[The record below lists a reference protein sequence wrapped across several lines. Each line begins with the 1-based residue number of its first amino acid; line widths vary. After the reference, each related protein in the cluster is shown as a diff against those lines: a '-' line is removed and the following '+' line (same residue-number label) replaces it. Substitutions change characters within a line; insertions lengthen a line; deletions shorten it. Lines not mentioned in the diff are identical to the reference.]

1 MTLTTIQNELDFLV
15 EENQGGLQLINSLT
29 ESRLFRHPQIISNL
43 GKQGLKDLTFLYLLA
58 LYILYNEPE
67 THEKAVLYAKRT
79 KSYRDFDTFYIGG
92 TDLYLLINANL
103 GSINKPLLLM
113 FLDRLAN
120 ARIEREFVHRFF
132 LNAQNT
138 LRVNNSVL
146 RSARRYVQDWHIMG
160 QQRKYQT
167 MTQILSF
174 VRTKARYIEVYDDIT
189 EIHRKYS

>member
-1 MTLTTIQNELDFLV
+1 MTLTTIQNELDLLA
-15 EENQGGLQLINSLT
+15 EEKQGGFQIINTLT
-29 ESRLFRHPQIISNL
+29 ESRLFRQPQVLNNL
-43 GKQGLKDLTFLYLLA
+43 GKQGLKDLTFLYLLL
-58 LYILYNEPE
+58 LYIFYNEPE
-67 THEKAVLYAKRT
+67 THEKAVHYAKRT

-113 FLDRLAN
+113 FLDRLVN
-120 ARIEREFVHRFF
+120 TNVEREFVHRFL

-138 LRVNNSVL
+138 LRVNNNVL

-167 MTQILSF
+167 LTQILSF
-174 VRTKARYIEVYDDIT
+174 VRTKARYIEVYDDII
-189 EIHRKYS
+189 EIQRKYS

>member
-1 MTLTTIQNELDFLV
+1 MTLTTIQNELDYLV
-15 EENQGGLQLINSLT
+15 EENQSSFQLINTLT
-29 ESRLFRHPQIISNL
+29 ESRLFRQPQVLKNL
-43 GKQGLKDLTFLYLLA
+43 GKQGLKDLTFLYILL

-79 KSYRDFDTFYIGG
+79 KSYRDFETFYIGG

-120 ARIEREFVHRFF
+120 ASIEREFVHRFF

-138 LRVNNSVL
+138 LQVNNSVL

>member
-1 MTLTTIQNELDFLV
+1 MTLTTIQNELDLLV
-15 EENQGGLQLINSLT
+15 EETQSKFQIINTLT
-29 ESRLFRHPQIISNL
+29 ESRLFRQPQVLNNL
-43 GKQGLKDLTFLYLLA
+43 GKQGLKDLTFLYLLL
-58 LYILYNEPE
+58 LYIFYNEPE
-67 THEKAVLYAKRT
+67 THEKAVHYAKRT

-113 FLDRLAN
+113 FLDRLVN
-120 ARIEREFVHRFF
+120 TNVEREFVQRFL

-146 RSARRYVQDWHIMG
+146 RSARRYVQDWHVMG

-167 MTQILSF
+167 LTQILSF

-189 EIHRKYS
+189 EIQQKYS

>member
-1 MTLTTIQNELDFLV
+1 MTLTTIQNEPDLLV
-15 EENQGGLQLINSLT
+15 ENQSSFQLINTLT
-29 ESRLFRHPQIISNL
+29 ESRLFRQPQVLKNL
-43 GKQGLKDLTFLYLLA
+43 GKQGLKDLTFLYILL

-120 ARIEREFVHRFF
+120 ASIEREFVHRFF

-138 LRVNNSVL
+138 LQVNNSVL

>member
-1 MTLTTIQNELDFLV
+1 MTLTTIQNELDLLA
-15 EENQGGLQLINSLT
+15 EEKQSGFQIINTLT
-29 ESRLFRHPQIISNL
+29 ESRLFRQPQVLNNL
-43 GKQGLKDLTFLYLLA
+43 GKQGLKDLTFLYLLL
-58 LYILYNEPE
+58 LYIFYNEPE
-67 THEKAVLYAKRT
+67 THEKAVHYAKRT

-113 FLDRLAN
+113 FLDRLVN
-120 ARIEREFVHRFF
+120 TNVEREFVQRFL

-146 RSARRYVQDWHIMG
+146 RSARRYVQDWHVMG

-167 MTQILSF
+167 LTQILSF

-189 EIHRKYS
+189 EIQRKYS

>member
-1 MTLTTIQNELDFLV
+1 MTLTTIQNEPDLLV
-15 EENQGGLQLINSLT
+15 EDQSGFQIINTLT
-29 ESRLFRHPQIISNL
+29 ESRLFRQPQVLKNL
-43 GKQGLKDLTFLYLLA
+43 GKQGLKDLTFLYILL

-79 KSYRDFDTFYIGG
+79 KSYRDFETFYIGG

-120 ARIEREFVHRFF
+120 ASIEREFVHRFF

-160 QQRKYQT
+160 QQRKNQT

>member
-1 MTLTTIQNELDFLV
+1 MTLTTIQNELDLLA
-15 EENQGGLQLINSLT
+15 EENQSGFQIIDTLT
-29 ESRLFRHPQIISNL
+29 ESRLFRQPQVLNNL
-43 GKQGLKDLTFLYLLA
+43 GKQGLKDLTFLYLLL
-58 LYILYNEPE
+58 LYIFYNEPE
-67 THEKAVLYAKRT
+67 THEKAVHYAKRT

-113 FLDRLAN
+113 FLDRLVN
-120 ARIEREFVHRFF
+120 TNVEREFVQRFL

-146 RSARRYVQDWHIMG
+146 RSARRYVQDWHVMG

-167 MTQILSF
+167 LTQILSF

-189 EIHRKYS
+189 EIQRKYS

>member
-1 MTLTTIQNELDFLV
+1 MTLTTIQNELDLLA
-15 EENQGGLQLINSLT
+15 EEKQGGFQIINTLT
-29 ESRLFRHPQIISNL
+29 ESRLFRQPQVLNNL
-43 GKQGLKDLTFLYLLA
+43 GKQGLKDLTFLYLLL
-58 LYILYNEPE
+58 LYIFYNEPE
-67 THEKAVLYAKRT
+67 THEKAVHYAKRT

-113 FLDRLAN
+113 FLDRLVN
-120 ARIEREFVHRFF
+120 TNVEREFVQRFL

-146 RSARRYVQDWHIMG
+146 RSARRYVQDWHVMG

-167 MTQILSF
+167 LTQILSF
-174 VRTKARYIEVYDDIT
+174 VRTKARYIEVYDDII
-189 EIHRKYS
+189 EIQRKYS

>member
-1 MTLTTIQNELDFLV
+1 MTLTTIQNELDYLV
-15 EENQGGLQLINSLT
+15 EENQSSFQLINTLT
-29 ESRLFRHPQIISNL
+29 ESRLFRQPQVLKNL
-43 GKQGLKDLTFLYLLA
+43 GKQGLKDLTFLYILL

-79 KSYRDFDTFYIGG
+79 KSYRDFETFYIGG

-120 ARIEREFVHRFF
+120 ASIEREFVHRFF

-160 QQRKYQT
+160 QQRKNQT

>member
-1 MTLTTIQNELDFLV
+1 MTLTTIQNELDLLA
-15 EENQGGLQLINSLT
+15 EEKQGGFQIINTLT
-29 ESRLFRHPQIISNL
+29 ESRLFRQPQVLNNL
-43 GKQGLKDLTFLYLLA
+43 GKQGLKDLTFLYPLL
-58 LYILYNEPE
+58 LYIFYNEPE
-67 THEKAVLYAKRT
+67 THEKAVHYAKRT

-113 FLDRLAN
+113 FLDRLVN
-120 ARIEREFVHRFF
+120 TNVEREFVQRFL

-146 RSARRYVQDWHIMG
+146 RSARRYVQDWHVMG

-167 MTQILSF
+167 LTQILSF
-174 VRTKARYIEVYDDIT
+174 VRTKARYVEVYDDIT

>member
-1 MTLTTIQNELDFLV
+1 MTLTTIQNELDLLV
-15 EENQGGLQLINSLT
+15 EENQSKFQIINTLT
-29 ESRLFRHPQIISNL
+29 ESRLFRQPQVLNNL
-43 GKQGLKDLTFLYLLA
+43 GKQGLKDLTFLYILL

-79 KSYRDFDTFYIGG
+79 KSYRDFETFYIGG

-120 ARIEREFVHRFF
+120 ANIEREFVQRFL

-146 RSARRYVQDWHIMG
+146 RSARRYVQDWHVMG

-174 VRTKARYIEVYDDIT
+174 VRTKARYVEVYDDIT
-189 EIHRKYS
+189 EIQRKYS

>member
-1 MTLTTIQNELDFLV
+1 MTLTTIQNELDLLV
-15 EENQGGLQLINSLT
+15 EENQSKFQIINTLT
-29 ESRLFRHPQIISNL
+29 ESRLFRQPQVLNNL
-43 GKQGLKDLTFLYLLA
+43 GKQGLKDLTFLYILL

-79 KSYRDFDTFYIGG
+79 KSYRDFETFYIGG

-120 ARIEREFVHRFF
+120 ANIEREFVHRFF

-146 RSARRYVQDWHIMG
+146 RSARRYVQDWHVMG

-189 EIHRKYS
+189 EIQRKYS

>member
-1 MTLTTIQNELDFLV
+1 MTLTTIQNELDLLV
-15 EENQGGLQLINSLT
+15 EENQSKFQIINTLT
-29 ESRLFRHPQIISNL
+29 ESRLFRQPQVLNNL
-43 GKQGLKDLTFLYLLA
+43 GKQGLKDLTFLYILL

-79 KSYRDFDTFYIGG
+79 KSYRDFETFYIGG

-120 ARIEREFVHRFF
+120 ANIEREFVQRFL

-146 RSARRYVQDWHIMG
+146 RSARRYVQDWHVMG

-189 EIHRKYS
+189 EIQRKYS

>member
-1 MTLTTIQNELDFLV
+1 MTLTTIQNELDLLV
-15 EENQGGLQLINSLT
+15 DENQSTFQIINTLT
-29 ESRLFRHPQIISNL
+29 ESRLFRQPQTLNNL
-43 GKQGLKDLTFLYLLA
+43 GKQGLKDLTFLYILL

-67 THEKAVLYAKRT
+67 THDKAVLYAKRT
-79 KSYRDFDTFYIGG
+79 KSYRDFETFYIGG

-113 FLDRLAN
+113 FLDRLAG
-120 ARIEREFVHRFF
+120 ASIEREFVHRFF

-146 RSARRYVQDWHIMG
+146 RSARRYVQDWHVMG

-174 VRTKARYIEVYDDIT
+174 VRTKARYVEVYDDIT

>member
-1 MTLTTIQNELDFLV
+1 MTLTTIQNELDLLV
-15 EENQGGLQLINSLT
+15 DENQSTFQIINTLT
-29 ESRLFRHPQIISNL
+29 ESRLFRQPQTLNNL
-43 GKQGLKDLTFLYLLA
+43 GKQGLKDLTFLYILL

-67 THEKAVLYAKRT
+67 THDKAVLYAKRT

-113 FLDRLAN
+113 FLDRLAS
-120 ARIEREFVHRFF
+120 ASIEREFVHRFF

-189 EIHRKYS
+189 EIQRKYS

>member
-1 MTLTTIQNELDFLV
+1 MTLTTIQNELDLLA
-15 EENQGGLQLINSLT
+15 EEKQSGFQIIDTLT
-29 ESRLFRHPQIISNL
+29 ESRLFRQHQVLNNL
-43 GKQGLKDLTFLYLLA
+43 GKQGLKDLTFLYLLL
-58 LYILYNEPE
+58 LYIFYNEPE
-67 THEKAVLYAKRT
+67 THEKAVHYAKRT

-113 FLDRLAN
+113 FLDRLVN
-120 ARIEREFVHRFF
+120 TNVEREFVQRFL

-146 RSARRYVQDWHIMG
+146 RSARRYVQDWHVMG

-167 MTQILSF
+167 LTQILSF

-189 EIHRKYS
+189 EIQRKYS

>member
-1 MTLTTIQNELDFLV
+1 MTLTTIQNELDLLV
-15 EENQGGLQLINSLT
+15 EENQSKFQIINTLT
-29 ESRLFRHPQIISNL
+29 ESRLFRQPQVLNNL
-43 GKQGLKDLTFLYLLA
+43 GKQGLKDLTFLYILL

-120 ARIEREFVHRFF
+120 AGIEREFVHRFF

-189 EIHRKYS
+189 EIQRKYS

>member
-1 MTLTTIQNELDFLV
+1 MTLTTIQNELDLLV
-15 EENQGGLQLINSLT
+15 EENQSKFQIINTLT
-29 ESRLFRHPQIISNL
+29 ESRLFRQPQVLNNL
-43 GKQGLKDLTFLYLLA
+43 GKQGLKDLTFLYILL

-79 KSYRDFDTFYIGG
+79 KSYRDFETFYIGG

-120 ARIEREFVHRFF
+120 ANIEREFVHRFF

-189 EIHRKYS
+189 EIQRKYS

>member
-1 MTLTTIQNELDFLV
+1 MTLTTIQNELDLLA
-15 EENQGGLQLINSLT
+15 EEKQSGFQIINTLT
-29 ESRLFRHPQIISNL
+29 ESRLFRQPQVINNL
-43 GKQGLKDLTFLYLLA
+43 GKQGLKDLTFLYLLL
-58 LYILYNEPE
+58 LYIFYNEPE
-67 THEKAVLYAKRT
+67 THKKATHYAKRT

-113 FLDRLAN
+113 FLDRLVN
-120 ARIEREFVHRFF
+120 TNVEREFVHRFL

-138 LRVNNSVL
+138 LRVNNNVL

-167 MTQILSF
+167 LTQILSF
-174 VRTKARYIEVYDDIT
+174 VRTKARYIEVYDDII
-189 EIHRKYS
+189 EIQRKYS

>member
-1 MTLTTIQNELDFLV
+1 MTLTTIQNEPDLLV
-15 EENQGGLQLINSLT
+15 EDQSGFQIINTLT
-29 ESRLFRHPQIISNL
+29 ESRLFRQPQVLKNL
-43 GKQGLKDLTFLYLLA
+43 GNQGLKDLTFLYILL

-79 KSYRDFDTFYIGG
+79 KSYRDFETFYIGG

-120 ARIEREFVHRFF
+120 ASIEREFVHRFF

-160 QQRKYQT
+160 QQRKNQT

>member
-1 MTLTTIQNELDFLV
+1 MTLTTIQNELDYLV
-15 EENQGGLQLINSLT
+15 DENQTSFQIINTLT
-29 ESRLFRHPQIISNL
+29 ESRLFRQPQVLNNL
-43 GKQGLKDLTFLYLLA
+43 GKQGLKDLTFLYILL

-120 ARIEREFVHRFF
+120 AKIEREFVHRFF

-138 LRVNNSVL
+138 LRINHSVL

>member
-1 MTLTTIQNELDFLV
+1 MTLTTIQNEPDLLV
-15 EENQGGLQLINSLT
+15 ENQSSFQLINTLT
-29 ESRLFRHPQIISNL
+29 ESRLFRQPQVLNNL
-43 GKQGLKDLTFLYLLA
+43 GKQGLKDLTFLYILL

>member
-1 MTLTTIQNELDFLV
+1 MTLTTIQNELDYLV
-15 EENQGGLQLINSLT
+15 DENQTSFQIINTLT
-29 ESRLFRHPQIISNL
+29 ESRLFRQPQVLNNL
-43 GKQGLKDLTFLYLLA
+43 GKQGLKDLTFLYILL

-120 ARIEREFVHRFF
+120 ASIEREFVHRFF

>member
-1 MTLTTIQNELDFLV
+1 MTLTTIQNELDLLA
-15 EENQGGLQLINSLT
+15 EEKQGGFQIINTLT
-29 ESRLFRHPQIISNL
+29 ESRLFRQPQVLNNL
-43 GKQGLKDLTFLYLLA
+43 GKQGLKDLTFLYILL

-120 ARIEREFVHRFF
+120 AGIEREFVHRFF

-146 RSARRYVQDWHIMG
+146 RSAKIRSRLACNG
-160 QQRKYQT
+160 AT
-167 MTQILSF
+167 TQISNNDTNIIICTNKST
-174 VRTKARYIEVYDDIT
+174 VRR
-189 EIHRKYS
+189 SL